1 VLLCLALAC
10 GGLAASRVSSR
21 ERAVEAQVGAPV
33 PVLVAR
39 EDLAPGTRLSP
50 ATASRVL
57 VVREVPERFAPRD
70 SLASPEDAVGLRTA
84 APVPAGAYLTT
95 AHLRIPRAG
104 GTGAALGRGERAM
117 DVSVAGGE
125 GLGGEGAR
133 VDVLV
138 TTEPGAGAG
147 RSYVAMEDVELLG
160 ARGGGGG
167 GGGSGEGAGGGTVAT
182 LRVTLKQAVFLAA
195 AQSFAREIRLLARP
209 PEDRARGGPAGVS
222 ASEL

>member
-1 VLLCLALAC
+1 M
-10 GGLAASRVSSR
+10 
-21 ERAVEAQVGAPV
+21 GAPV
-33 PVLVAR
+33 PVVVAR

-57 VVREVPERFAPRD
+57 VVRQVPERFAPRD
-70 SLASPEDAVGLRTA
+70 SLASLEDAVGLRTG
-84 APVPAGAYLTT
+84 APVPTGAYLTS
-95 AHLRIPRAG
+95 AHLRIPRSG

-117 DVSVAGGE
+117 EVSVAGGD

-160 ARGGGGG
+160 ARAGGG
-167 GGGSGEGAGGGTVAT
+167 GGGSGQGSAGGTTAT
-182 LRVTLKQAVFLAA
+182 LRVTLRQAVFLAA
-195 AQSFAREIRLLARP
+195 AQSFAREIRVLARP

>member
-1 VLLCLALAC
+1 
-10 GGLAASRVSSR
+10 
-21 ERAVEAQVGAPV
+21 
-33 PVLVAR
+33 
-39 EDLAPGTRLSP
+39 
-50 ATASRVL
+50 
-57 VVREVPERFAPRD
+57 
-70 SLASPEDAVGLRTA
+70 
-84 APVPAGAYLTT
+84 
-95 AHLRIPRAG
+95 
-104 GTGAALGRGERAM
+104 M

-160 ARGGGGG
+160 ARGGGRGG
-167 GGGSGEGAGGGTVAT
+167 AGSGEGAGGGTVAT